1 MCVEMRRLC
10 EHGMVEHKAMAT
22 WSRVCVVRLRLRGRG
37 YCCRAGAM
45 ARLHDS
51 APRLSVMLPAVAV
64 EHRRW
69 FAGGPSQVPKGQ
81 APGAHLPIPSAAR
94 NYYIPWTS
102 SSDARAC
109 VCSTTT
115 LHPPY
120 HTTPH
125 HAMLYVCHGRRR
137 DCGRASS
144 FLLPPISRQH
154 PPRSARPVFH
164 GRFHD
169 TRRHRATLAV
179 FQSSIW
185 AD

>member
-22 WSRVCVVRLRLRGRG
+22 WSRGCVVRLRLRGHG

-94 NYYIPWTS
+94 NYYIPS
-102 SSDARAC
+102 RARGHCKPPVVC

-115 LHPPY
+115 LH

-125 HAMLYVCHGRRR
+125 HAMLYVCHGHRR

-144 FLLPPISRQH
+144 FLLPPSLPAAPSPQRSPSVSR
-154 PPRSARPVFH
+154 PLP
-164 GRFHD
+164 
-169 TRRHRATLAV
+169 
-179 FQSSIW
+179 
-185 AD
+185 